1 MTKVTFA
8 VPTEPINKQEA
19 QQWQDWAK
27 GISAPQ
33 LQWLSGYLTGL
44 QHSSAQLLELIR
56 ELPAMAPAGAAAEAT
71 DFPKLTILF
80 GSKTGNSKKIATL
93 LQARLKDLGLEAGL
107 KDMNQY
113 KPADL
118 GQEQILIL
126 VVSTHGEGDP
136 PPAAEDLHAF
146 LHSRRAPQLPNLRYA
161 VLALGDKSYASFCQ
175 TGKEFDQR
183 LSALGAQRLVERA
196 DADVDYEETA
206 GAWIEGILK
215 TIRQENPKKE
225 EVLPK
230 AALHSRPGTTNG
242 KIWPSYNRKNPY
254 SAEVLDKIQLNGRGS
269 AKQTYHLEFSLA
281 ESGLNYQPGDAL
293 GIRADNDGTLV
304 DALIGHL
311 GFNPDK
317 SVDVAG
323 KTYGFREWLTER
335 AEITTVSGAFL
346 KNYQTLA
353 LEKGDK
359 QTAERLSGLLADK
372 EQISAFVYGKD
383 IWDVLD
389 KFRVSLSEQELAG
402 ALLPIQPRLYSIA
415 SSSAAHPEEVH
426 VTVGKVVY
434 PNSTRLHKGLV
445 SNFIADRLNTGDTAR
460 VFIEHNESFRLPENG
475 DVPLIM
481 VGPGTGIAPF
491 RAFLEERAE
500 TGARGKNW
508 LFFGDQHFSTD
519 FLYQLEWQRFLKN
532 GVLTRLNTAF
542 SRDTHQKVYVQDR
555 MRDHAATL
563 FEWLEEGARFYV
575 CGDARRMAKDVKKT
589 LIDIVAQQA
598 GVNAD
603 KATEYVR
610 ELVKTGRYQEDVY

>member
-1 MTKVTFA
+1 MA
-8 VPTEPINKQEA
+8 RNEA

-44 QHSSAQLLELIR
+44 QHSSTQLLELIR
-56 ELPAMAPAGAAAEAT
+56 ELPAMAPAGTAAADA
-71 DFPKLTILF
+71 PKLNILF
-80 GSKTGNSKKIATL
+80 GSKTGNGKKIAAQ
-93 LQARLKDLGLEAGL
+93 LQSRLKDLGVEAGL

-113 KPADL
+113 KPAEL
-118 GQEQILIL
+118 EQEQILIL

-146 LHSRRAPQLPNLRYA
+146 IHSRKAAQLPNLKYA

-183 LSALGAQRLVERA
+183 LSALGAKRLVERA

-206 GAWIEGILK
+206 GLWIEGVL
-215 TIRQENPKKE
+215 RAVQQESPQKDG
-225 EVLPK
+225 LPK
-230 AALHSRPGTTNG
+230 AAFHNGQTTLNS
-242 KIWPSYNRKNPY
+242 KISPSYNRKKPY

-269 AKQTYHLEFSLA
+269 AKQTYHLELSLA
-281 ESGLNYQPGDAL
+281 ESGLTYQPGDAL
-293 GIRADNDGTLV
+293 GIRADNDAALV
-304 DALIGHL
+304 DALIGNL
-311 GFNPDK
+311 GFNPEK
-317 SVDVAG
+317 PVDQGG
-323 KTYGFREWLTER
+323 KTFSFREWLTSQ

-346 KNYQTLA
+346 KNYQALA
-353 LEKGDK
+353 LEKGAK
-359 QTAERLSGLLADK
+359 ETAEWLSGLLDNK
-372 EQISAFVYGKD
+372 EQTSAFVYGKD
-383 IWDVLD
+383 IWDILAE
-389 KFRVSLSEQELAG
+389 FRVPLSEQEFAG
-402 ALLPIQPRLYSIA
+402 ALLPLQPRLYSIA
-415 SSSAAHPEEVH
+415 SSLSAHPEEVH
-426 VTVGKVVY
+426 ITAGRVVY
-434 PNSTRLHKGLV
+434 KNANRLHKGLV
-445 SNFIADRLNTGDTAR
+445 SNFIADQLNVGNTAR

-475 DVPLIM
+475 DTPLIM

-500 TGARGKNW
+500 SGAQGKNW

-542 SRDTHQKVYVQDR
+542 SRDTHQKIYVQDR
-555 MRDHAATL
+555 MRDHASTL

-575 CGDARRMAKDVKKT
+575 CGDAKRMAKDVKKT

-598 GVNAD
+598 GVNAE
-603 KATEYVR
+603 KATEYVK
-610 ELVKTGRYQEDVY
+610 ELVKSGRYQEDVY